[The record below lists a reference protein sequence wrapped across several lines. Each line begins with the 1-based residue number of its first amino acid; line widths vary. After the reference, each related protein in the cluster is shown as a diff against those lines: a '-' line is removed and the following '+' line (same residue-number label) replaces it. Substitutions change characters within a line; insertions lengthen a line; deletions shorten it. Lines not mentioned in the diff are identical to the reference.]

1 MLEIMYCLYYNYT
14 VNKLKREVCPLR
26 EGTMKK
32 IIKVSPSEMAKQ
44 HEYTE
49 LVRTVLTTRFE
60 PSKPLAFVH
69 TYGCQGNVSDGE
81 RIKGILESLGYGFTD
96 DVEKADLILYNTC
109 AVREHAEDRIY
120 GNVGAI
126 KRLKKTNPNL
136 IIALCGCMMQQ
147 KRVVD
152 KIRKSYPFVDLV
164 FGTHVIHR
172 IPELIYRVL
181 CTGKKVYECPD
192 GAGVI
197 AEDLPIRRDGSIKGW
212 LPIMYGCN
220 NFCSYCIVPY
230 VRGRERSRE
239 PEDVIKEAK
248 ELIASGCKDITLLGQ
263 NVNSY
268 GKNLDRDI
276 NFSKLLRQI
285 NDLPGDFIIRFM
297 TSHPKD
303 CTKELLDTMAS
314 CDKVA
319 KHLHL
324 PFQSGNNR
332 VLKEMNRGYTREKY
346 LELARYA
353 RQVMPDLSMT
363 SDVIVGFPGET
374 YEEFRDTV
382 SLIEEVKF
390 TSLFTFIFS
399 PRPGTRAADMPDPIS
414 REEKGKWF
422 KELTDAQEK
431 IASERTAAMKDK
443 TYTVLCEGYAK
454 EGILNGRTEGNVM
467 IEFPEVDGK
476 DLVGKFC
483 KVKVTEPLTWIVRG
497 VLDER

>member
-1 MLEIMYCLYYNYT
+1 MLEIMHRLYYNYT
-14 VNKLKREVCPLR
+14 VNTLKREVCPLS

-81 RIKGILESLGYGFTD
+81 RIKGILETLGYGFTD

-172 IPELIYRVL
+172 IPELVYRVL

-192 GAGVI
+192 EAGVI

-276 NFSKLLRQI
+276 NFSELLRRI

-467 IEFPEVDGK
+467 IEFSEVEGK